1 MDLSP
6 LRSKGKDPYNKMGE
20 RCAGVMPVHR
30 AARES
35 ARGSIQ
41 MEFTCGID
49 DEAIELEA
57 MNRLHDGSIKLHL
70 TNCDRCQGRVSEY
83 RNWIIAVK
91 LALQELREEQRE
103 TPSDNSYGS
112 SPESGA

>member
-1 MDLSP
+1 
-6 LRSKGKDPYNKMGE
+6 
-20 RCAGVMPVHR
+20 MPVRR
-30 AARES
+30 AAQRS

-49 DEAIELEA
+49 DEPIELEA
-57 MNRLHDGSIKLHL
+57 MNRLRDGSIKLHL

-83 RNWIIAVK
+83 RNWIGAVK
-91 LALQELREEQRE
+91 LALEELREEQRE
-103 TPSDNSYGS
+103 TPPVNSYSS